1 MRQSV
6 PINQLIDE
14 LAAFARNG
22 EALLEALG
30 NNAEGEMRE
39 AKERAR
45 ESIAA
50 AKEHFARLQDY
61 LSSGA
66 HAAVDAGE
74 TYVRDN
80 PWKAIM
86 LAAGIGLLVGT
97 LLSRPRSG

>member
-1 MRQSV
+1 MTQPV
-6 PINQLIDE
+6 PIDQLIEE

-30 NNAEGEMRE
+30 NNAEGEIHE
-39 AKERAR
+39 AKKRAQ

-50 AKEHFARLQDY
+50 AKERFAQLQDY

-86 LAAGIGLLVGT
+86 LAAGIGFLIGA
-97 LLSRPRSG
+97 LLSRPRS